1 MEPLTAGTIDD
12 LVADAIAAGHE
23 VLPRLITDW
32 VACGLLDRPQRRAR
46 GRGKGSHK
54 GVFPANQR
62 RLFLTLLDK
71 RAQGARHKRALAQAP
86 IFLWAVFGD
95 EYVPTR
101 QALLAMRT
109 WVGDATANLERSRLL
124 AREVLQIH
132 DHPSASPADRRELE
146 QVIASIAHSGRA
158 SDLDRLRQVVQRVFE
173 PKEVFG
179 TLHRAIGHPEVMLT
193 VDTMVTLVQARQGAV
208 RATRAGELDEADLQ
222 RARVLYRLSRSDYSS
237 HLPEYRASTPE
248 SHRSLFP
255 ADTAQSLF
263 ESCANDVLTC
273 LGLSIQDHQETPP
286 A

>member
-1 MEPLTAGTIDD
+1 VEPSTDGTIDD
-12 LVADAIAAGHE
+12 LVADAVAAGHE
-23 VLPRLITDW
+23 VSRRLITDW

-54 GVFPANQR
+54 GVFSANQR

-124 AREVLQIH
+124 AREVLQLH

-146 QVIASIAHSGRA
+146 DVIASIAHSGRA
-158 SDLDRLRQVVQRVFE
+158 RDVDRLMRAVQRVFE

-179 TLHRAIGHPEVMLT
+179 TLHRAIGHPDVLLT
-193 VDTMVTLVQARQGAV
+193 VDTMVTIIEARQDAV
-208 RATRAGELDEADLQ
+208 RATRAGALDEEDLQ
-222 RARVLYRLSRSDYSS
+222 RARRLYRASRSDYASR
-237 HLPEYRASTPE
+237 LPEYRASAPA
-248 SHRSLFP
+248 SHRSLFR
-255 ADTAQSLF
+255 ADTPQSLF
-263 ESCANDVLTC
+263 DSCANDVLTC
-273 LGLSIQDHQETPP
+273 LGLSLQDRREAPP
-286 A
+286 V